1 MITYTEVLNKGFAM
15 SKIDILPISKRLDE
29 LSFILNEDRK
39 KGVEVSWSTFG
50 LEEELNN
57 YLKKELNKICDDY
70 IKKLIKDIVT
80 FEAYKTDVGEYTE
93 LHSDSVFGGLIQ
105 VMIYYIKEDLRG
117 RDFLYGDKNKINS
130 VKPFSGLVVVC
141 DQLNK
146 EWLHGTTPLENN
158 CYNLCITAIR

>member
-1 MITYTEVLNKGFAM
+1 MIKYTEVLNKGFAM
-15 SKIDILPISKRLDE
+15 SKIDILPISEKLDG

-50 LEEELNN
+50 LDKELND
-57 YLKKELNKICDDY
+57 YLKKELSKICDDY
-70 IKKLIKDIVT
+70 LKKLIEDIVT
-80 FEAYKTDVGEYTE
+80 FEAYKTDIGEYTD
-93 LHSDSVFGGLIQ
+93 LHSDSAFGGLIQ
-105 VMIYYIKEDLRG
+105 VMIYYIKEDLEG
-117 RDFLYGDKNKINS
+117 RDFLYGDKSSINS
-130 VKPFSGLVVVC
+130 IKPFSGLVVVC